1 MIAVALRG
9 LAGRKLRAALTAIAI
24 ILGVAMIS
32 GTYVLTDTIDK
43 AFNSIFEDTRAQ
55 TDVVVSGKSSGIS
68 FQGDTADTPPIPASV
83 LAKVKA
89 IPDVDAA
96 AGIITDE
103 NTKILKP
110 NGKAV
115 QASPTFGYGLDPTQ
129 PRFNPLTLVAGEWP
143 TGSNDVV
150 IDESTANNEHFKIGD
165 TIQIS
170 TDQPAQPFHLVG
182 LVHFGD
188 VKSLGSVT
196 ISAFTVPTAQTLFDQ
211 QNTYDQIAVSGKPGV
226 TPEQLAKEV
235 RQVIPPTTEALT
247 GAQQAKEDKKDV
259 SFTKFIRYFLLSFA
273 GIALFVG
280 AFVIFNTLS
289 ITVAQRTRE
298 FATLR
303 TVGASRRQVLWSVIL
318 EAFVIGLIAS
328 VIGLFAGLGLA
339 WGLNELF
346 KLLNAELPTQ
356 GTVFA
361 PRTVIESVLKMT
373 NAPTK
378 SAMPANESRK

>member
-1 MIAVALRG
+1 
-9 LAGRKLRAALTAIAI
+9 
-24 ILGVAMIS
+24 VAMIS

-89 IPDVDAA
+89 IPDVSAA

-115 QASPTFGYGLDPTQ
+115 QASPTFGYGVDPTQ

-150 IDESTANNEHFKIGD
+150 IDEGTANNEHFKIGD

-188 VKSLGSVT
+188 
-196 ISAFTVPTAQTLFDQ
+196 
-211 QNTYDQIAVSGKPGV
+211 
-226 TPEQLAKEV
+226 
-235 RQVIPPTTEALT
+235 
-247 GAQQAKEDKKDV
+247 
-259 SFTKFIRYFLLSFA
+259 
-273 GIALFVG
+273 
-280 AFVIFNTLS
+280 
-289 ITVAQRTRE
+289 
-298 FATLR
+298 
-303 TVGASRRQVLWSVIL
+303 
-318 EAFVIGLIAS
+318 
-328 VIGLFAGLGLA
+328 
-339 WGLNELF
+339 
-346 KLLNAELPTQ
+346 
-356 GTVFA
+356 
-361 PRTVIESVLKMT
+361 
-373 NAPTK
+373 
-378 SAMPANESRK
+378 